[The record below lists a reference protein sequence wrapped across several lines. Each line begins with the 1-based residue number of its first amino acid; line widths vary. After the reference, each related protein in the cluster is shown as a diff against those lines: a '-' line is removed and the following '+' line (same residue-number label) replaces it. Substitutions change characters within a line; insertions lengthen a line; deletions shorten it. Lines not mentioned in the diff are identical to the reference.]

1 MGKRILLTGVGGFIG
16 SHCVRYWLEKTDWEI
31 IGIDSFRHK
40 GTYSRLDA
48 VIDDY
53 CNHDA
58 FKVAKTKSRIKV
70 YYHDLNSPIDPALEN
85 LIMGRS
91 IDNRGVVTT
100 KPLHYIINM
109 ASDSA
114 VERST
119 SDPVHCMRN
128 NYELTINMLEFA
140 RKAKPELFI
149 QISTDEVYGEASSDP
164 CDPGHREWAVIMPSN
179 PYAASKAAQEA
190 LAISYWRTYDVPV
203 VLTNCMNVVAE
214 MQDPEKFLP
223 RIIQCIATGQ
233 TIPVYADE
241 CNQDVPGA
249 VLFEGKHWKVGSR
262 VYLDARNKADALAF
276 IAKIPPAKYS
286 KGAKQPDR
294 YNICGDTELTNWEM
308 ILLVAKVMGVD
319 VPSAKFV
326 ASESARP
333 GYDRRYALDGSKLR
347 NLGWKQPIL
356 FEDTIRRV
364 VDWTLKNP
372 AWI

>member
-40 GTYSRLDA
+40 GTYGRLNEAVEDYCSSTGENPWSRLK
-48 VIDDY
+48 I
-53 CNHDA
+53 
-58 FKVAKTKSRIKV
+58 

-85 LIMGRS
+85 LIMGRN

-100 KPLHYIINM
+100 VPLHYIINM

-119 SDPVHCMRN
+119 SDPVHCLRN
-128 NYELTINMLEFA
+128 NYDLTINVLEFA
-140 RKAKPELFI
+140 RRAKPELFI
-149 QISTDEVYGEASSDP
+149 QISTDEVYGEANNDP
-164 CDPGHREWAVIMPSN
+164 NNLGHVEWDVILPSN

-190 LAISYWRTYDVPV
+190 LVISYWRTYDVPV
-203 VLTNCMNVVAE
+203 VLTNCMNVIAE

-223 RIIQCIATGQ
+223 RIIQCISQ
-233 TIPVYADE
+233 NKTIPVYADL
-241 CNQDVPGA
+241 CSKNTPGA
-249 VLFEGKHWKVGSR
+249 VFFDGKWWKVGSR
-262 VYLDARNKADALAF
+262 VYIDARNKADALMF
-276 IAKIPPAKYS
+276 IAKQSPAKYS
-286 KGAKQPDR
+286 KGAKRPDR
-294 YNICGDTELTNWEM
+294 YNICGDVELTNWEM
-308 ILLVAKVMGVD
+308 ISKVAQVMGV
-319 VPSAKFV
+319 VTPNAKFV

-347 NLGWKQPIL
+347 NMGWKQPIPL
-356 FEDTIRRV
+356 EDTIRRV
-364 VDWTLKNP
+364 ASWTQKNQ